1 MIKENVLPIE
11 LDDYED
17 DTIQY
22 DVSLRN
28 VHRVTIPQLIEK
40 LEKEIQPNISG
51 RPLPLRADYE
61 VFESMVKVDEDED
74 DEEYEDI
81 EWLVDESED
90 FYSDYF
96 PVFKEGLLELED
108 IPKGEFLPR
117 IIITED
123 NEFNVL
129 ALDPDSIGVY
139 YVDSDCDVDCRNI
152 PKLIEMLKIIDTL
165 KDRH

>member
-1 MIKENVLPIE
+1 MIKENVLPVE

-17 DTIQY
+17 DTTHY

-28 VHRVTIPQLIEK
+28 VRRLTISQLIEK

-51 RPLPLRADYE
+51 QPLPLRADYE
-61 VFESMVKVDEDED
+61 VFESMIDVDEEYDN
-74 DEEYEDI
+74 EEYEDI

-90 FYSDYF
+90 IYSDYF

-117 IIITED
+117 IVITED
-123 NEFNVL
+123 DEFNVL
-129 ALDPDSIGVY
+129 TLDPDSIGVY
-139 YVDSDCDVDCRNI
+139 YVDSDCDIDCRNI

-165 KDRH
+165 KDQH